1 MSETGY
7 TLQDIEAIQSQYA
20 VGNTPLIELKNLTKL
35 ARKCAKKVKELEY
48 L

>member
-20 VGNTPLIELKNLTKL
+20 VGNTPIIELKI
-35 ARKCAKKVKELEY
+35 
-48 L
+48 